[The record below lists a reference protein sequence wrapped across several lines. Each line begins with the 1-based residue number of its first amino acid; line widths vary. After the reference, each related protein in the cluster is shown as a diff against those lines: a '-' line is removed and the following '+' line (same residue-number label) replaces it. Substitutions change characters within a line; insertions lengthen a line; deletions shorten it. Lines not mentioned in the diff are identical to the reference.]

1 MKSSGI
7 ARAEQP
13 LAMQEIDMADV
24 IQKSWA
30 DRQWVPTPTPGLE
43 YSALRGHSSG
53 GASFFLRFAAGVAA
67 QPHTHPDGEEL
78 YVVSGDITVGGRRL
92 RTGDYLYTPPDKSH
106 DAQAHAETVL
116 LLVAPKLPV
125 FL

>member
-1 MKSSGI
+1 
-7 ARAEQP
+7 
-13 LAMQEIDMADV
+13 MADV
-24 IQKSWA
+24 IQKSA
-30 DRQWVPTPTPGLE
+30 EDRQWVETPTPGLE
-43 YSALRGHSSG
+43 YAALRGHASG

-67 QPHTHPDGEEL
+67 KPHTHPEGEEL

-92 RTGDYLYTPPDKSH
+92 RTGDYLYTPPDETH
-106 DAQAHAETVL
+106 DAQAHEETVL